1 MKQKEENNLYYIMT
15 PFYYNE
21 ITLIAMNNAYNN
33 TIIIEKIQENDLYN
47 LYQTNVLDLNLN
59 KRQYIALP
67 INIDI
72 KNNNFKEKY
81 NIV

>member
-1 MKQKEENNLYYIMT
+1 MMC

-21 ITLIAMNNAYNN
+21 QTLIAMKEAYNN
-33 TIIIEKIQENDLYN
+33 TIIIEKSQENDLYN
-47 LYQTNVLDLNLN
+47 LYPTNSLDLNFN

-72 KNNNFKEKY
+72 KNNNIRQKY
-81 NIV
+81 NII

>member
-1 MKQKEENNLYYIMT
+1 MC

-21 ITLIAMNNAYNN
+21 PTLIAMNKTYNN

-47 LYQTNVLDLNLN
+47 LYPTSVLDLN

-72 KNNNFKEKY
+72 KNNNIRQKY
-81 NIV
+81 NII

>member
-1 MKQKEENNLYYIMT
+1 MT

-21 ITLIAMNNAYNN
+21 STLIAMNNIYNN

-47 LYQTNVLDLNLN
+47 LYPTNILDLN

-72 KNNNFKEKY
+72 KKNNIRQKY

>member
-1 MKQKEENNLYYIMT
+1 MMT

-21 ITLIAMNNAYNN
+21 STLIAMNNIYNN

-47 LYQTNVLDLNLN
+47 LYPTNILDLN

-72 KNNNFKEKY
+72 KKNNIRQKY

>member
-1 MKQKEENNLYYIMT
+1 MMC

-21 ITLIAMNNAYNN
+21 QTLIAMKQAYNN
-33 TIIIEKIQENDLYN
+33 SIIIEKSQENDLYN
-47 LYQTNVLDLNLN
+47 LYPTNSLDLNFN

-72 KNNNFKEKY
+72 NNNNIRQKY

>member
-1 MKQKEENNLYYIMT
+1 MMC

-21 ITLIAMNNAYNN
+21 PTLIAMNKAYNN

-47 LYQTNVLDLNLN
+47 LYPTNVLDLN
-59 KRQYIALP
+59 KRQFIALS

-72 KNNNFKEKY
+72 KNSNIRQKY
-81 NIV
+81 NII

>member
-1 MKQKEENNLYYIMT
+1 MMC

-21 ITLIAMNNAYNN
+21 QTLIAMKQAYNN
-33 TIIIEKIQENDLYN
+33 SIIIEKSQENDLYN
-47 LYQTNVLDLNLN
+47 LYPTNVLDLNLN

-72 KNNNFKEKY
+72 KNNNVKKKY

>member
-33 TIIIEKIQENDLYN
+33 TIKIEKKEENDLYY
-47 LYQTNVLDLNLN
+47 LYPTNILNLH

-72 KNNNFKEKY
+72 KNNNIKQKY
-81 NIV
+81 NLI